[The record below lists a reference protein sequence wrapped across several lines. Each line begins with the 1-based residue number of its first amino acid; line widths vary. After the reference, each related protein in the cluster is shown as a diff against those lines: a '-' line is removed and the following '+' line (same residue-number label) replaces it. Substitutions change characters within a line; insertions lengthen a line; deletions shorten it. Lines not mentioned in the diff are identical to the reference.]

1 MKHLFLFFSFDLLQI
16 ELELLALEDVAVRT
30 TNLAWT

>member
-1 MKHLFLFFSFDLLQI
+1 MEHLFLFLSFDLLQI

-30 TNLAWT
+30 TNLSRT